1 PTRKA
6 SVCVQLRRDLPSLDY
21 GTAGEL
27 AWQAI
32 ARCQKGVQ
40 AALIRLRATTAR
52 QGNHSYR
59 LKSGAY
65 LYLGI
70 SRCASPLPRGF
81 TGHVVQ
87 PVRSIRSRMLANEAR
102 GSVLPHGANRR
113 SEIQWRRAF
122 LVR

>member
-1 PTRKA
+1 MSGCAPIRLRLTSGATRLHFV
-6 SVCVQLRRDLPSLDY
+6 SLFVRLRRDLPSLDY

-65 LYLGI
+65 FAVRCLRTRRRNRF
-70 SRCASPLPRGF
+70 SRTAQ
-81 TGHVVQ
+81 TV
-87 PVRSIRSRMLANEAR
+87 E
-102 GSVLPHGANRR
+102 
-113 SEIQWRRAF
+113 
-122 LVR
+122 